1 MFFSSRGSTTGGE
14 MIEFVT
20 VDNVNQFS
28 ENALAAQHRLR
39 YRSIIERQEWNVPNY
54 GEMEFDQYDNPAAKY
69 LVYRDDAFVARGVSR
84 FYPTTLPYMLEQL
97 FPHFVTDRDIP
108 KSPRV
113 WEGSRFCIDQT
124 LPPLARKRIAGEIVV
139 GYLEAGLRNGIEG
152 IVGLMYPAYWRSLF
166 TSAGWDLEYMG
177 ETAFLDD
184 GNKARAG
191 WLPVSEAVLSR
202 VRRTTGIN
210 DPVVNFG
217 DVDVKA
223 LAA

>member
-1 MFFSSRGSTTGGE
+1 

-28 ENALAAQHRLR
+28 GNALAAQHRLR
-39 YRSIIERQEWNVPNY
+39 YRSIIERQDWNVPNY
-54 GEMEFDQYDNPAAKY
+54 SEMEFDQYDNPAAKY
-69 LVYRDDAFVARGVSR
+69 LVYRDEAYVARGVSR

-97 FPHFVTDRDIP
+97 FSRFVTDRPIP

-124 LPPLARKRIAGEIVV
+124 LPPLARKRIAREIVV
-139 GYLEAGLRNGIEG
+139 GYLEAGLRCGVEG

-166 TSAGWDLEYMG
+166 TGAGWELEYMG
-177 ETAFLDD
+177 ETALLDD

-191 WLPVSEAVLSR
+191 WLPVSETILAR
-202 VRRTTGIN
+202 VRRTTGIHE
-210 DPVVNFG
+210 PVVNFG
-217 DVDVKA
+217 DADVKA